1 MEAKEYE
8 VDLREY
14 FQIIRKRAWVIV
26 LVTVIAVS
34 LSGILSYYVLQPVY
48 EAFTTLIVSKPSDE
62 EAIIQYSDVL
72 LSQKLVKTYGE
83 ILKSRKVSKQVIKNL
98 NLNIS
103 SEQLKQKI
111 TVTPVNDTEI
121 VQIKVIDTNPELA
134 QSIANELAEV
144 FINDVK
150 RIMNIDNVQ
159 VIDRAESPLE
169 PSKPK
174 PRLNMLIGGF
184 MGMIVGL
191 GVIFLLEYLDN
202 TIKTSDDI
210 EKHLALNV
218 LGTIPYIDKK
228 AKKSKV

>member
-1 MEAKEYE
+1 MEAKAYESNLSEYLE
-8 VDLREY
+8 VV
-14 FQIIRKRAWVIV
+14 RKRAWIIV
-26 LVTVIAVS
+26 LITLISIS
-34 LSGILSYYVLQPVY
+34 LSGILSYYVLQPEY

-72 LSQKLVKTYGE
+72 LNQKLVKTYGV
-83 ILKSRKVSKQVIKNL
+83 ILKSRKISNQVIKNL

-103 SEQLKQKI
+103 SGQLKQKI

-121 VQIKVIDTNPELA
+121 VQIKVIDKNPKLA

-150 RIMNIDNVQ
+150 QIMNIDNVQ
-159 VIDRAESPLE
+159 VIDRAEIPLE

-174 PRLNMLIGGF
+174 PRLNMILGGL
-184 MGMIVGL
+184 MGITVGL
-191 GVIFLLEYLDN
+191 GIIFLLEYLDN
-202 TIKTSDDI
+202 TVKTPDDI
-210 EKHLALNV
+210 EKYLGLNL

-228 AKKSKV
+228 ANKSKA